1 MKIKKFSV
9 YNDFKTGILYKIF
22 IFFGLILNISYVILK
37 IISLFFSNIEYMN
50 FLYNISITNFPN
62 IVISFSILFIS
73 FGLILYFFHRQF
85 VKLAEIAKDI
95 EIEEKKEEKK

>member
-22 IFFGLILNISYVILK
+22 IFFGLILTISYVILK

>member
-22 IFFGLILNISYVILK
+22 IFFGLILTISYVILK

-85 VKLAEIAKDI
+85 IKLAEIAKDI
-95 EIEEKKEEKK
+95 EIEEKKEKKK

>member
-22 IFFGLILNISYVILK
+22 IFFGLILTISYVILK

-85 VKLAEIAKDI
+85 IKLAEIAKDI

>member
-62 IVISFSILFIS
+62 IVISFSMLFIS

-85 VKLAEIAKDI
+85 IKLAEIAKDI